1 MIGNSQGANDS
12 ASAPPQRL
20 SHLKGRNNLMSTLS
34 KLEIFSPD
42 EKENAG
48 LAGLSRGFLTTY
60 GGKRAASD
68 RDAHKLLL
76 PRKGAV
82 GNG

>member
-1 MIGNSQGANDS
+1 MNALAKQ
-12 ASAPPQRL
+12 
-20 SHLKGRNNLMSTLS
+20 
-34 KLEIFSPD
+34 EIFPPD

-48 LAGLSRGFLTTY
+48 IAALSRGFLTTY

>member
-1 MIGNSQGANDS
+1 
-12 ASAPPQRL
+12 
-20 SHLKGRNNLMSTLS
+20 MSTLS

-48 LAGLSRGFLTTY
+48 LAGLSRGFMTTY